1 MARPLVVLC
10 VAVTLL
16 SGSWALGNRLY
27 KKPFQRT
34 PRTPGS
40 TRLLPHGALPKH
52 PYPYKYN
59 GGFFSSVLH
68 YTGGQRHPTSFGGY
82 RKSVPQQ
89 RYKEDLYTNTI
100 SQISS
105 PTPKPL
111 YKKYT
116 YKVLNTVAPSY
127 TPSTISPFKT
137 FVTSPTSKP
146 VQLQQ
151 RKVFQ
156 AVPTPFRNEPKTEKL
171 VRLPPVES
179 RENNIIDEDNSV
191 LDFSSGNAEVKE
203 STVSKVNETDPNQGE
218 RGFSSLQE
226 ATMFA
231 GLEGA
236 FEGQNVTIFSPD
248 NKAFETS
255 NFDYKSVPIPELR
268 RILMRHIVKG
278 IVMLKDLKSGPLET
292 IGGEVI
298 QIKLNEPSGVSIVRS
313 SGEIRIKLGNVNTKF
328 GLVHII
334 ESVIV

>member
-1 MARPLVVLC
+1 M
-10 VAVTLL
+10 
-16 SGSWALGNRLY
+16 S
-27 KKPFQRT
+27 
-34 PRTPGS
+34 
-40 TRLLPHGALPKH
+40 
-52 PYPYKYN
+52 
-59 GGFFSSVLH
+59 FFII
-68 YTGGQRHPTSFGGY
+68 F

-89 RYKEDLYTNTI
+89 RYKEDLYTNKI

-179 RENNIIDEDNSV
+179 RENSIIDEDNSV

-231 GLEGA
+231 GLEGES
-236 FEGQNVTIFSPD
+236 FERFAIMCTTIPCNQITTF
-248 NKAFETS
+248 FMVL
-255 NFDYKSVPIPELR
+255 NF
-268 RILMRHIVKG
+268 H
-278 IVMLKDLKSGPLET
+278 
-292 IGGEVI
+292 
-298 QIKLNEPSGVSIVRS
+298 Q
-313 SGEIRIKLGNVNTKF
+313 
-328 GLVHII
+328 
-334 ESVIV
+334 